1 MFSYPISSNIST
13 REKLL
18 DHAVHS
24 SGMRI
29 KWLLNV
35 ELILLE
41 HISIYH
47 RSEDLKTS
55 SLISIIIVNFL
66 KIFIIRSSNSDHDE
80 LSFYQFGF
88 TSYLR
93 YLLIELPTSK
103 HGNIHDEND
112 CFECKQYS
120 LILNILFDL
129 LFDLIEYDLCEIS
142 NREKYRSSL
151 IEDDYFKQL
160 KIKKKYSFLR
170 IKLIIYFI
178 ELIGIHRNKCTKK
191 KEEFFLVNEKKIFL
205 WIEDFIQH
213 ILYQIDNS
221 GNVQKN
227 ERISICFNVME
238 LSLLFV
244 NNREQRVKQ
253 VS

>member
-1 MFSYPISSNIST
+1 MLFSYPISNTIDT

-41 HISIYH
+41 HISIYQQENI
-47 RSEDLKTS
+47 RFEDLKYS

-66 KIFIIRSSNSDHDE
+66 KIFIIRNSDHDE
-80 LSFYQFGF
+80 LSFYQFGL

-103 HGNIHDEND
+103 HRNINDEND
-112 CFECKQYS
+112 CFECRQYS
-120 LILNILFDL
+120 LIINILFDL
-129 LFDLIEYDLCEIS
+129 LFDIMEYDLCEIS

-160 KIKKKYSFLR
+160 KLKKKNSFFR
-170 IKLIIYFI
+170 IKFIIYFI

-191 KEEFFLVNEKKIFL
+191 KEEYFLISEKKIFQ

-213 ILYQIDNS
+213 IFYQID
-221 GNVQKN
+221 K
-227 ERISICFNVME
+227 
-238 LSLLFV
+238 
-244 NNREQRVKQ
+244 
-253 VS
+253 